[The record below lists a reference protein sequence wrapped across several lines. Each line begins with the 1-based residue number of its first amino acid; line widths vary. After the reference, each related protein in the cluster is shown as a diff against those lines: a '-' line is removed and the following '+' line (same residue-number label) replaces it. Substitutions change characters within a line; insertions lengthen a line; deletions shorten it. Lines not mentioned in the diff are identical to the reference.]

1 MFYVF
6 QWLARAGLI
15 ERAGTVPR
23 VAKRGKA
30 RVAAWR
36 RATGHGHPIGG
47 LRVRKAEIVVEPA
60 EAVVDVS
67 EIMAVLATLT
77 KREALVIK
85 LRFGLTEDGCS
96 RTLEEVGAFFKVTR
110 DRIRQ
115 IEAKALRK
123 LRHPTRRKRLA
134 NAVRST
140 RVPWLALVRACSHG
154 Q

>member
-6 QWLARAGLI
+6 QWLAKMGLI
-15 ERAGTVPR
+15 ERSGTVPR
-23 VAKRGKA
+23 TTSHGKS

-36 RATGHGHPIGG
+36 RATGNGISIRSP
-47 LRVRKAEIVVEPA
+47 RVLKAEIVVESA

-85 LRFGLTEDGCS
+85 LRFGLTEDGCP

-110 DRIRQ
+110 NRIRQ
-115 IEAKALRK
+115 IEARALRK